1 MVSSGGSEPIL
12 GTFTTGAQVQEYI
25 RQNRVEIV
33 DLRFIDLLGTV
44 QHFSI
49 PSAELNDSMFDW
61 GTGFDGSS
69 IRGFQTID
77 ESDMLVVPDPRAAF
91 MDPTLKHK
99 TMAIM
104 CDIRDP
110 MNGEWY
116 SRDPRFIAR
125 KAEDYLRST
134 GIADTSYWGPEI
146 EFFIFDSARFDYTA
160 NAGYHFIDSEE
171 GIWNS
176 GQDGVNLAYRPRH
189 KEGYFPLPPV
199 DSQQDLRT
207 DIILSMMS
215 AGLRIDKHHHEVATA
230 GQAEI
235 GLHYDSLVAQADS
248 VQIYKYLVRQV
259 TKAAGKVATFMPKPL
274 FNDNGT
280 GMHTHQ
286 SLWKDGNTLFY
297 DPNGY
302 AEASEMM
309 MYYIGGLLRHA
320 PAILGFAAPTTNSY
334 KRLVPGFE
342 APTNLA
348 YSRRNRSA
356 AARIPM
362 YESGQPETKR
372 IEFRC
377 PDPTTNAYLAFS
389 AMLMAGLDGIQN
401 RIHPGEP
408 ADTDIYDLSP
418 QEAANI
424 PQVPGSLD
432 AALDALEGDQEFL
445 LKGDVFTEDVIRT
458 WLDFK
463 RERDVDGMRI
473 RPHPYE
479 YFLYF
484 DQ

>member
-1 MVSSGGSEPIL
+1 
-12 GTFTTGAQVQEYI
+12 
-25 RQNRVEIV
+25 
-33 DLRFIDLLGTV
+33 
-44 QHFSI
+44 
-49 PSAELNDSMFDW
+49 
-61 GTGFDGSS
+61 
-69 IRGFQTID
+69 
-77 ESDMLVVPDPRAAF
+77 
-91 MDPTLKHK
+91 
-99 TMAIM
+99 
-104 CDIRDP
+104 
-110 MNGEWY
+110 
-116 SRDPRFIAR
+116 
-125 KAEDYLRST
+125 
-134 GIADTSYWGPEI
+134 
-146 EFFIFDSARFDYTA
+146 
-160 NAGYHFIDSEE
+160 
-171 GIWNS
+171 
-176 GQDGVNLAYRPRH
+176 
-189 KEGYFPLPPV
+189 
-199 DSQQDLRT
+199 
-207 DIILSMMS
+207 
-215 AGLRIDKHHHEVATA
+215 
-230 GQAEI
+230 
-235 GLHYDSLVAQADS
+235 
-248 VQIYKYLVRQV
+248 
-259 TKAAGKVATFMPKPL
+259 
-274 FNDNGT
+274 
-280 GMHTHQ
+280 
-286 SLWKDGNTLFY
+286 
-297 DPNGY
+297 
-302 AEASEMM
+302 MM

-401 RIHPGEP
+401 RIHPGEA

-418 QEAANI
+418 QEAADI

-432 AALDALEGDQEFL
+432 AALDALEGDHEFL
-445 LKGDVFTEDVIRT
+445 LKGDVFTEDVVRT